1 MFAIIHPNR
10 SIKGFT
16 LVELVVTISIVLMMI
31 VVSAPMISAG
41 DKKKAL
47 STAERVASFYE
58 RARNYSLNPE
68 NKESMSYKVV
78 FDGRDQFTIVRVDET
93 GAENALDGA
102 QDSLF
107 IPDSYQ
113 ATVIPSNISFEV
125 GNGKVDSPLT
135 IKLKKPSSTSAFAT
149 IEVDENGVVKNQT
162 DL

>member
-1 MFAIIHPNR
+1 MMFAIIHPNR

-78 FDGRDQFTIVRVDET
+78 FDERDQFTIVRVDET

-107 IPDSYQ
+107 IPDSYR
-113 ATVIPSNISFEV
+113 ATVPSNISFEV
-125 GNGKVDSPLT
+125 GNGKVNYPLT
-135 IKLKKPSSTSAFAT
+135 IELKKPSSTSAFAK
-149 IEVDENGVVKNQT
+149 IEIDENGVVKNQT
-162 DL
+162 NL